1 VVASSLLISFAGF
14 VMADQS
20 PQHERELLHALKNQL
35 SIVVGFSDL
44 VFSETPPEDPRHA
57 DLAEIQRAA
66 RAAMAII
73 PELVK
78 KMR

>member
-1 VVASSLLISFAGF
+1 VNASSPIMPDAPSR
-14 VMADQS
+14 
-20 PQHERELLHALKNQL
+20 ERELLHALKNQL

-44 VFSETPPEDPRHA
+44 LYSDTPPEDPRHA
-57 DLAEIQRAA
+57 DLGEIRKAA

-78 KMR
+78 EMR

>member
-1 VVASSLLISFAGF
+1 MNASSPIMPDAPSR
-14 VMADQS
+14 
-20 PQHERELLHALKNQL
+20 ERELLHALKNQL

-44 VFSETPPEDPRHA
+44 LYSDTPPEDPRHA
-57 DLAEIQRAA
+57 DLGEIRKAA

-78 KMR
+78 EMR

>member
-1 VVASSLLISFAGF
+1 MDAPENMPDAT
-14 VMADQS
+14 APHD
-20 PQHERELLHALKNQL
+20 RELLHALKNQL

-57 DLAEIQRAA
+57 DLAEICKAA

-78 KMR
+78 QLR